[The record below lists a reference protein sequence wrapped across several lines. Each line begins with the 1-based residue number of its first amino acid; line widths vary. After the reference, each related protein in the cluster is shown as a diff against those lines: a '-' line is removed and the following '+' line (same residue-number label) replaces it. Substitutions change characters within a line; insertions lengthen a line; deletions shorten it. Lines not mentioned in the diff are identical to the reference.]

1 MTDKKYLIL
10 MSTFFL
16 LITLLLGYI
25 ISHISIVIGI
35 LIIMIIPLA
44 FFIMEIFVT
53 SQESVFDKTFRKVGV
68 MFLCV
73 LVSSNI
79 YFMIKDIGDFK
90 WNSICDIIIYTSLI
104 TLIIIN
110 LIVLI
115 ILKIKYNAKI
125 DDTREVDFNYFY
137 NKYYKIDE
145 KTERRIKRKLKK

>member
-1 MTDKKYLIL
+1 MRDKKYLIL
-10 MSTFFL
+10 VSTFFL

-35 LIIMIIPLA
+35 IIIMILPLA

-79 YFMIKDIGDFK
+79 YFMIKDIA
-90 WNSICDIIIYTSLI
+90 Y
-104 TLIIIN
+104 
-110 LIVLI
+110 
-115 ILKIKYNAKI
+115 
-125 DDTREVDFNYFY
+125 R
-137 NKYYKIDE
+137 
-145 KTERRIKRKLKK
+145 